1 MRLHHR
7 MRAFTCFLHGKFFL
21 LRLPALYVET
31 SVPKLP
37 CPPLAYQGSIWV
49 FPALPHFT
57 HFDVVHV
64 SQRIAG
70 RGSNRVGTDPRSWAC
85 ILPAG
90 ECSSVRLVATAVQF
104 ACVDARSGSSTSLG
118 ERPVLFLCETW
129 TPQGSGCA
137 GQKFTHWFLQERE
150 PHYCNAMHA
159 GSCQGKI
166 RVARHNLYL
175 CVRLQDAQ
183 HVGPDAAGDPGG
195 TPHHL
200 FFSIA
205 FAFLAGC
212 LPVNMRPRLSTRMC
226 VCL

>member
-104 ACVDARSGSSTSLG
+104 AARAAASTRDPGAPPAWASARFCSSVKRGLPRVLVAQARNLPIGSCKRESHTTAMQCTLAAVKARSEWHVTIYICVCVC
-118 ERPVLFLCETW
+118 R
-129 TPQGSGCA
+129 TPNMLVPMQ
-137 GQKFTHWFLQERE
+137 
-150 PHYCNAMHA
+150 
-159 GSCQGKI
+159 
-166 RVARHNLYL
+166 
-175 CVRLQDAQ
+175 
-183 HVGPDAAGDPGG
+183 PG
-195 TPHHL
+195 
-200 FFSIA
+200 I
-205 FAFLAGC
+205 LAGRRITFSSRLHLHFWPVAC
-212 LPVNMRPRLSTRMC
+212 LSICGRG
-226 VCL
+226 